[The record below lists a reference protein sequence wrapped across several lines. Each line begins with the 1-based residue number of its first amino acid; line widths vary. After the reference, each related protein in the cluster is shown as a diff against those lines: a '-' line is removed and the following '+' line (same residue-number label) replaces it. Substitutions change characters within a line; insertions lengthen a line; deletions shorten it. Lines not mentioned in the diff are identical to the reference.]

1 MPEWKNEIKDRLANL
16 NLEPAREAEI
26 VEELSQHLNDRY
38 AELRASGATDEEAAG
53 AAFAELNHGEI
64 LEREL
69 RRVEP
74 QPCCEPV
81 VLGRK
86 RMNVI
91 GDLWQDLR
99 YGWRTLRKNPGFTIA
114 AALTLALGIGVNTA
128 IFTFFDLA
136 LLRPLPVKEP
146 ETLVNLEYRGT
157 SGSPF
162 IDYTYLRDHT
172 GVFSDLI
179 ASRHTPLWLGGQA
192 DSEELLEIAGEVVSD
207 NYFSV
212 LGGGVILGRTFTP
225 EENRTPGEHPLVV
238 LSYSLWQGRFGANPQ
253 ILGQTVRLNNK
264 PFVVIGVMAPG
275 FFGLGVRRSGLP
287 DVWLPVMMAGAV
299 WPQASDYFSSRQ
311 TIGLS
316 LFGRL
321 KPGRTIS
328 EAQAEMTMLL
338 DQLDRAYPEID
349 PKASGSSSKWRKVIA
364 SPLGSLLGPI
374 NSKGSKGSRWV
385 AFGAILTPTLIVL
398 LIACSNIANL
408 QLARAAAR
416 QKEIGVRLC
425 LGASRSRVIRQLL
438 TESILLAIL
447 GGGAGLLIAWWTLKA
462 FLASALS
469 LSPLSPMTI
478 DVVKHLVNPDWRM
491 LSFTLL
497 LSFLSAI
504 AFGMVPALQATRNDL
519 VATIKDE
526 GVVFSQ
532 RMARSRLRNG
542 LVVAQVSLC
551 LVLLIAAGL
560 LLRGF
565 IRAGV
570 MGEELKTGNLL
581 FVHPGTALAGY
592 DESRAR
598 RFCEDLAARLDGS
611 PGVQAVTITSFPP
624 LGTSLFLKREDG
636 RRVYTGYHLIA
647 PNYFDAVGI
656 PIVRGRGIS
665 EAEARAGAA
674 VAVVTE
680 TTARN
685 LWPDQEPVG
694 KNVMIYLPP
703 NWGTKSGEW
712 ILTSHQVVGVARDA
726 LILMPTKAE
735 SEPLFMYAPLP
746 PRLGMTLL
754 VRTSREA
761 KEMQSS
767 VRSVSRT
774 IDPRV
779 PLHMSFPED
788 YLEVLAR
795 AKTVRILAVLAVS
808 LGLLALSL
816 AAIGLYGVMAY
827 SVVQRTREIG
837 IRMALGAQPR
847 DVLRS
852 VFGQGLRLVG
862 IGVALGAAGG
872 AAVSRVLRAMLFGLS
887 PFDPIA
893 YVSVSLFLVAVALL
907 AIYLP
912 ARRAAN
918 VDPMTA
924 LRHD

>member
-1 MPEWKNEIKDRLANL
+1 MPEWKEEIRRRLASL
-16 NLEPAREAEI
+16 NLAPAREAEI

-38 AELRASGATDEEAAG
+38 AELRASGATDEEASG
-53 AAFAELNHGEI
+53 AAFAELNEGEL
-64 LEREL
+64 LEQEL

-74 QPCCEPV
+74 QPYREPV

-99 YGWRTLRKNPGFTIA
+99 YGWRMLRKSPGFTIA
-114 AALTLALGIGVNTA
+114 AVLTLALGIGANTA

-136 LLRPLPVKEP
+136 LLRPLPVKDP
-146 ETLVNLEYRGT
+146 ETLVNLEYRRAEGY
-157 SGSPF
+157 PF
-162 IDYTYLRDHT
+162 IDYIYFRDHT
-172 GVFSDLI
+172 QAFSELI
-179 ASRHTPLWLGGQA
+179 ASSHTRLMLGGQT
-192 DSEELLEIAGEVVSD
+192 DSEEPQEIAGEVVSD

-212 LGGGVILGRTFTP
+212 LGGGAILGRTFTP
-225 EENRTPGEHPLVV
+225 EENRAPGEHPLVV
-238 LSYSLWQGRFGANPQ
+238 LSYALWQGRFGANPK

-275 FFGLGVRRSGLP
+275 FVGLGARRSRLP
-287 DVWLPVMMAGAV
+287 DVWLPVMMTGEL
-299 WPQASDYFSSRQ
+299 WPQFRNYFSSRE
-311 TIGLS
+311 IGLLN

-328 EAQAEMTMLL
+328 AAQAEVDVLFS
-338 DQLDRAYPEID
+338 QLARAYPEID
-349 PKASGSSSKWRKVIA
+349 PKAKVIVR
-364 SPLGSLLGPI
+364 SLGSLLGPI
-374 NSKGSKGSRWV
+374 NTKGSKGSQWV
-385 AFGAILTPTLIVL
+385 VLGSILTPTLIVL

-438 TESILLAIL
+438 TESVFLAIL
-447 GGGAGLLIAWWTLKA
+447 GGGVGLLFAWWTLKA

-469 LSPLSPMTI
+469 FSPMSPTTI
-478 DVVKHLVNPDWRM
+478 DAVKHLVNPDWRI

-504 AFGMVPALQATRNDL
+504 AFGLVPALQATRSDL
-519 VATIKDE
+519 VAAIKDE

-570 MGEELKTGNLL
+570 MVEELKTGNLL
-581 FVHPGTALAGY
+581 FVHPGTSLAGY
-592 DESRAR
+592 NESRAR
-598 RFCEDLAARLDGS
+598 QFCEDLAARLDGS
-611 PGVQAVTITSFPP
+611 PGVQAVTKVYLPP
-624 LGTSLFLKREDG
+624 RGMTLILKREDG
-636 RRVYTGYHLIA
+636 RQVITYYYQIS
-647 PNYFDAVGI
+647 PNYFDTVGI

-665 EAEARAGAA
+665 EGEARAGAA
-674 VAVVTE
+674 VVVVTE
-680 TTARN
+680 ATARK

-694 KNVMIYLPP
+694 KNVMVELPP
-703 NWGTKSGEW
+703 NWETKSGEW
-712 ILTSHQVVGVARDA
+712 TLTSHQVVGVARDA
-726 LILMPTKAE
+726 LGLMSPNAE
-735 SEPLFMYAPLP
+735 NEPLFMYTPLP
-746 PRLGMTLL
+746 PRLPVALL

-774 IDPRV
+774 IDPTVLLR
-779 PLHMSFPED
+779 MSFLED
-788 YLEVLAR
+788 YFEVVAY
-795 AKTVRILAVLAVS
+795 AKTVRIFAVLAVS

-816 AAIGLYGVMAY
+816 AAVGLYGVMAY
-827 SVVQRTREIG
+827 SVAQRTREIG
-837 IRMALGAQPR
+837 VRMALGAQPR
-847 DVLRS
+847 DVLGI
-852 VFGQGLRLVG
+852 VLHQGLRLVG
-862 IGVALGAAGG
+862 VGVALGVAGG
-872 AAVSRVLRAMLFGLS
+872 AAVSRVLRSLLFGLS

-893 YVSVSLFLVAVALL
+893 YVSVSLFLVVVALL
-907 AIYLP
+907 ACYLP
-912 ARRAAN
+912 ARRATK
-918 VDPMTA
+918 VDPLTA
-924 LRHD
+924 LRHE

>member
-1 MPEWKNEIKDRLANL
+1 MPEWKEEIGRRLASL
-16 NLEPAREAEI
+16 RLEPAREAEI

-38 AELRASGATDEEAAG
+38 AELRASGATDEEASS
-53 AAFAELNHGEI
+53 AALAELNEGEL

-69 RRVEP
+69 RLVEP
-74 QPCCEPV
+74 RPCREPI
-81 VLGRK
+81 VLGRR
-86 RMNVI
+86 RMNVS
-91 GDLWQDLR
+91 GDLWQDLS
-99 YGWRTLRKNPGFTIA
+99 YGWRTLRKNPGFTIVA
-114 AALTLALGIGVNTA
+114 VLTLALGIGVNTA

-146 ETLVNLEYRGT
+146 ETLVNLEYRNSEGY
-157 SGSPF
+157 SF
-162 IDYTYLRDHT
+162 IDYTYLRYHT
-172 GVFSDLI
+172 RVFSDLI
-179 ASRHTPLWLGGQA
+179 ASSRAILMLGGQT
-192 DSEELLEIAGEVVSD
+192 DSEEPQEIAGEVVSD

-212 LGGGVILGRTFTP
+212 LGGDAILGRTFTP
-225 EENRTPGEHPLVV
+225 EENRWPGEHPLVV
-238 LSYSLWQGRFGANPQ
+238 LSYAIWQGRFGANPQ
-253 ILGQTVRLNNK
+253 ILGQTMRLNNK

-275 FFGLGVRRSGLP
+275 FVGLGARRSRLP
-287 DVWLPVMMAGAV
+287 DVWLPVMMAGEV
-299 WPQASDYFSSRQ
+299 WPQVRDYFSSRQ
-311 TIGLS
+311 TGLI

-321 KPGRTIS
+321 KPGRTIP

-338 DQLDRAYPEID
+338 SQLARAYPEID
-349 PKASGSSSKWRKVIA
+349 PKAKVIVR
-364 SPLGSLLGPI
+364 PLGSLLGPI
-374 NSKGSKGSRWV
+374 NSKDSKGSRWV
-385 AFGAILTPTLIVL
+385 VLGSILTPTLIVL

-438 TESILLAIL
+438 TESILLAVL
-447 GGGAGLLIAWWTLKA
+447 GGGAGLLFAWWTLKA

-469 LSPLSPMTI
+469 FSPMSPTTI
-478 DVVKHLVNPDWRM
+478 DTVKHLVNPDWRI

-504 AFGMVPALQATRNDL
+504 AFGLVPALHATRSDL

-526 GVVFSQ
+526 SFLFSQ

-565 IRAGV
+565 IRAGAMV
-570 MGEELKTGNLL
+570 EELKTGNLL
-581 FVHPGTALAGY
+581 FVHPGTHLAGY

-598 RFCEDLAARLDGS
+598 RFSEDLAARLNGS
-611 PGVQAVTITSFPP
+611 PGVQAVTMAHLPP
-624 LGTSLFLKREDG
+624 RGMTLILKREDG
-636 RRVYTGYHLIA
+636 RQVITWYHQIA
-647 PNYFDAVGI
+647 PNYFDTVGI

-665 EAEARAGAA
+665 EAEARAGAP
-674 VAVVTE
+674 VVVVTE
-680 TTARN
+680 ATARK

-694 KNVMIYLPP
+694 KNVMVELPP

-726 LILMPTKAE
+726 LALVAPNAE
-735 SEPLFMYAPLP
+735 SEPLFMYTPLP
-746 PRLGMTLL
+746 PQLPVALL

-774 IDPRV
+774 IDPTVMLRT
-779 PLHMSFPED
+779 SFLED
-788 YLEVLAR
+788 YFEVVAYAR
-795 AKTVRILAVLAVS
+795 TVRVFAVLAVS

-816 AAIGLYGVMAY
+816 AAVGLYGVMAY
-827 SVVQRTREIG
+827 SVAQRTREIG
-837 IRMALGAQPR
+837 IRMALGAQPC
-847 DVLRS
+847 DVLGI
-852 VFGQGLRLVG
+852 VFHQGMRLVG
-862 IGVALGAAGG
+862 IGVVLGVAAG
-872 AAVSRVLRAMLFGLS
+872 AAVSRVLRALLFGLS

-893 YVSVSLFLVAVALL
+893 YVSVSLFLMAVALL
-907 AIYLP
+907 ACYLP
-912 ARRAAN
+912 ARRATK
-918 VDPMTA
+918 VDPLTA
-924 LRHD
+924 LRHE

>member
-1 MPEWKNEIKDRLANL
+1 MLNMPEWKDEIKIRLAGL
-16 NLEPAREAEI
+16 NLTPTREAEI

-38 AELRASGATDEEAAG
+38 AELRASGATDEEASV
-53 AAFAELNHGEI
+53 AAFAELSDGEL
-64 LEREL
+64 LEQEL

-74 QPCCEPV
+74 QPCREPA

-86 RMNVI
+86 RMNMI

-99 YGWRTLRKNPGFTIA
+99 YGWRMLRKNPGFTIVA
-114 AALTLALGIGVNTA
+114 VLTLALGVGVNTA

-136 LLRPLPVKEP
+136 FLRPLPVKEP
-146 ETLVNLEYRGT
+146 ETLVNLEYRG
-157 SGSPF
+157 SDGYSF
-162 IDYTYLRDHT
+162 IDYIHLRDHT
-172 GVFSDLI
+172 RVFSELI
-179 ASRHTPLWLGGQA
+179 ASGNTRLMLGGQT
-192 DSEELLEIAGEVVSD
+192 DSEEPQEIAGEVVSD

-212 LGGGVILGRTFTP
+212 LGGGAILGRTFTP
-225 EENRTPGEHPLVV
+225 EENRTPGEYPLVV
-238 LSYSLWQGRFGANPQ
+238 LSYALWQGRFGANPQ

-264 PFVVIGVMAPG
+264 PFVVIGVMPSG
-275 FFGLGVRRSGLP
+275 FVGLGARRSRLP
-287 DVWLPVMMAGAV
+287 DIWLPVMMAGEL
-299 WPQASDYFSSRQ
+299 WPQFRDYFSSRQ
-311 TIGLS
+311 VGGLD

-338 DQLDRAYPEID
+338 GQLARAYPEIGS
-349 PKASGSSSKWRKVIA
+349 KAKVTVT
-364 SPLGSLLGPI
+364 PLRALIGQI
-374 NSKGSKGSRWV
+374 QSKGRLLVVFGS
-385 AFGAILTPTLIVL
+385 ALTPTLIVL

-447 GGGAGLLIAWWTLKA
+447 GGGGGALFAWWTLKA

-469 LSPLSPMTI
+469 FSPLSPTTI
-478 DVVKHLVNPDWRM
+478 DAVKHLVNPDWRM

-497 LSFLSAI
+497 LSFLSAV
-504 AFGMVPALQATRNDL
+504 AFGLVPALQATRSDL

-570 MGEELKTGNLL
+570 MVEELKTGNLL
-581 FVHPGTALAGY
+581 FVHPGTSLAGY
-592 DESRAR
+592 NEFRAR
-598 RFCEDLAARLDGS
+598 QFCEDLAARLEGS
-611 PGVQAVTITSFPP
+611 PGVQAVTMAHFPP
-624 LGTSLFLKREDG
+624 RGMTLILKREDG
-636 RRVYTGYHLIA
+636 QQVITWYHHIT

-656 PIVRGRGIS
+656 PIVRGRGIT
-665 EAEARAGAA
+665 EGEARAGAA
-674 VAVVTE
+674 VVVVTE
-680 TTARN
+680 ATARK
-685 LWPDQEPVG
+685 LWPNQEPVG

-726 LILMPTKAE
+726 LGLMAPNAE
-735 SEPLFMYAPLP
+735 SEPLFMYTPLP
-746 PRLGMTLL
+746 PQLPVALL

-761 KEMQSS
+761 KETQSS

-774 IDPRV
+774 IDPTVMLR
-779 PLHMSFPED
+779 MSFLED
-788 YLEVLAR
+788 YFEVVAQ
-795 AKTVRILAVLAVS
+795 AKTVRIFAVLAVS

-816 AAIGLYGVMAY
+816 AAVGLYGVMAY
-827 SVVQRTREIG
+827 SVAQRTREIG
-837 IRMALGAQPR
+837 IRVALGAQPR

-862 IGVALGAAGG
+862 IGVAMGAAGG

-918 VDPMTA
+918 LDPMTA
-924 LRHD
+924 LRHE

>member
-1 MPEWKNEIKDRLANL
+1 MLNMPEWKDEIKNRLAGL
-16 NLEPAREAEI
+16 NLTPTREAEI

-38 AELRASGATDEEAAG
+38 AELRASGATDEEATG
-53 AAFAELNHGEI
+53 AAFAELSDGEL
-64 LEREL
+64 LEQEL

-74 QPCCEPV
+74 QPYREPV

-99 YGWRTLRKNPGFTIA
+99 YGWRMLRKSPGFTIVA
-114 AALTLALGIGVNTA
+114 VLTLGLGVGVNTA

-136 LLRPLPVKEP
+136 MLRPLPVKDP
-146 ETLVNLEYRGT
+146 ETLVNLEYG
-157 SGSPF
+157 GSDGYSF
-162 IDYTYLRDHT
+162 IDYIYLRDHT
-172 GVFSDLI
+172 RVFSDLI
-179 ASRHTPLWLGGQA
+179 ASGHTRLMLGGQT
-192 DSEELLEIAGEVVSD
+192 DSEEPQEIAGELVSD

-225 EENRTPGEHPLVV
+225 EENRTPGEYPLVV
-238 LSYSLWQGRFGANPQ
+238 LSHDLWQGRFGANPQ

-275 FFGLGVRRSGLP
+275 FVGLGVRNKQVP
-287 DVWLPVMMAGAV
+287 DVWLPVMMAREL
-299 WPQASDYFSSRQ
+299 WPQLRDYFFSSRQ
-311 TIGLS
+311 TGGLN

-328 EAQAEMTMLL
+328 EAQAEMTLL
-338 DQLDRAYPEID
+338 LSQLARAYPEIGS
-349 PKASGSSSKWRKVIA
+349 KAKVIVTPLRA
-364 SPLGSLLGPI
+364 LLGRFQSKGKQWVVLGS
-374 NSKGSKGSRWV
+374 V
-385 AFGAILTPTLIVL
+385 LTPTLIVL

-447 GGGAGLLIAWWTLKA
+447 GGGAGLLFAWWTLKA

-469 LSPLSPMTI
+469 FSPLSPMTI
-478 DVVKHLVNPDWRM
+478 DAVKHLVNPDWRI

-497 LSFLSAI
+497 LTFLSAI
-504 AFGMVPALQATRNDL
+504 AFGLVPALYATRSDL

-570 MGEELKTGNLL
+570 MVEELKTGNLL
-581 FVHPGTALAGY
+581 FVRPGTSLAGY
-592 DESRAR
+592 DETRAR
-598 RFCEDLAARLDGS
+598 QFCEDLAARLDGS
-611 PGVQAVTITSFPP
+611 PGVQAVTMALQPP
-624 LGTSLFLKREDG
+624 RGVTLILKREDG
-636 RRVYTGYHLIA
+636 QRVITWYYLVA
-647 PNYFDAVGI
+647 PNYFDTVGI

-665 EAEARAGAA
+665 EGEARAGAA
-674 VAVVTE
+674 VVVVTE
-680 TTARN
+680 ATARKI
-685 LWPDQEPVG
+685 WPNQEPVG
-694 KNVMIYLPP
+694 KNVMVELPA

-712 ILTSHQVVGVARDA
+712 TFTSHQVVGVARDA
-726 LILMPTKAE
+726 LALMAPNAE

-746 PRLGMTLL
+746 PQLPGDLL

-761 KEMQSS
+761 KEMRSS

-774 IDPRV
+774 IDPTVLLRISD
-779 PLHMSFPED
+779 LDEYF
-788 YLEVLAR
+788 EVVAT
-795 AKTVRILAVLAVS
+795 AKTVHILAVLAVS

-816 AAIGLYGVMAY
+816 AAVGLYGVMAY

-847 DVLRS
+847 DVLGI
-852 VFGQGLRLVG
+852 VFSQGLRLVG
-862 IGVALGAAGG
+862 VGVALGVAGG
-872 AAVSRVLRAMLFGLS
+872 AAVSRVLRALLFGLS

-907 AIYLP
+907 ACYLP
-912 ARRAAN
+912 ARRATK
-918 VDPMTA
+918 VDPLTA
-924 LRHD
+924 LRHE

>member
-38 AELRASGATDEEAAG
+38 AELRASGATDEEASS
-53 AAFAELNHGEI
+53 AAFAELSDGEL

-74 QPCCEPV
+74 RPCREPV

-91 GDLWQDLR
+91 GDLWQDLW
-99 YGWRTLRKNPGFTIA
+99 YGWRMLRRNPGFTIVA
-114 AALTLALGIGVNTA
+114 VLTLALGVGVNTA
-128 IFTFFDLA
+128 IFTFFDLV

-146 ETLVNLEYRGT
+146 ETLVNLEYRRAEGY
-157 SGSPF
+157 PF
-162 IDYTYLRDHT
+162 IDYIYFRDHT
-172 GVFSDLI
+172 QAFSELI
-179 ASRHTPLWLGGQA
+179 ASSHSRLMLGGQT
-192 DSEELLEIAGEVVSD
+192 DSEEPQEIEGEVVSD

-212 LGGGVILGRTFTP
+212 LGGGAILGRTFTP
-225 EENRTPGEHPLVV
+225 EENRAPGEHPLVV
-238 LSYSLWQGRFGANPQ
+238 LSYALWQGRFDANPK
-253 ILGQTVRLNNK
+253 IFGQTVRLNNK

-275 FFGLGVRRSGLP
+275 FIGLGARRWRLP
-287 DVWLPVMMAGAV
+287 DVWLPVMMTGEL
-299 WPQASDYFSSRQ
+299 WPQFRNYFSSRE
-311 TIGLS
+311 IGLLN

-328 EAQAEMTMLL
+328 AAQAEVDVLFS
-338 DQLDRAYPEID
+338 QLARAYPEVD
-349 PKASGSSSKWRKVIA
+349 PKAKVIVR
-364 SPLGSLLGPI
+364 PLGSLIGPI
-374 NSKGSKGSRWV
+374 NPKGPPWFVLGTV
-385 AFGAILTPTLIVL
+385 LTPTLIVL

-438 TESILLAIL
+438 TESILLAVL
-447 GGGAGLLIAWWTLKA
+447 GGAAGLLFAWWTLKA

-469 LSPLSPMTI
+469 FSPMSPTTI
-478 DVVKHLVNPDWRM
+478 DAVKHLVNPEWRI

-504 AFGMVPALQATRNDL
+504 AFGLVPALQATRSDL
-519 VATIKDE
+519 VAAIKDE

-570 MGEELKTGNLL
+570 MVEELKTGNLL
-581 FVHPGTALAGY
+581 FVHPGTSLAGY

-598 RFCEDLAARLDGS
+598 QFCDDMAARLDGS
-611 PGVQAVTITSFPP
+611 PGVQAVTKVFQPP
-624 LGTSLFLKREDG
+624 RGMTLILKREDG
-636 RRVYTGYHLIA
+636 RQVITRYYLAA
-647 PNYFDAVGI
+647 PNYFDTVGI

-665 EAEARAGAA
+665 EGEARAGAA
-674 VAVVTE
+674 VVVVTE
-680 TTARN
+680 ATARK
-685 LWPDQEPVG
+685 LWPNQEPVG
-694 KNVMIYLPP
+694 KNVMVELPP
-703 NWGTKSGEW
+703 DLGVKSGEW
-712 ILTSHQVVGVARDA
+712 TFTSHQVVGVARDA
-726 LILMPTKAE
+726 LALMSPNAE
-735 SEPLFMYAPLP
+735 SEPLFLYAPLP
-746 PRLGMTLL
+746 PRLPADLL

-761 KEMQSS
+761 KEMQSP

-774 IDPRV
+774 IDPTVLLR
-779 PLHMSFPED
+779 MSFLGD
-788 YLEVLAR
+788 YFEVVAY
-795 AKTVRILAVLAVS
+795 AKTVRIFAVLAVS

-816 AAIGLYGVMAY
+816 AAVGLYGVMAY
-827 SVVQRTREIG
+827 SVAQRTREIG
-837 IRMALGAQPR
+837 IRVALGAQPR
-847 DVLRS
+847 DVLGI
-852 VFGQGLRLVG
+852 VFSQGMRLVG

-872 AAVSRVLRAMLFGLS
+872 AAVSRVLRRLFFGLS

-893 YVSVSLFLVAVALL
+893 YVSMSMFLVAVALL
-907 AIYLP
+907 ACYLP
-912 ARRAAN
+912 ARRATK
-918 VDPMTA
+918 VDPLTA
-924 LRHD
+924 LRHE

>member
-1 MPEWKNEIKDRLANL
+1 MPEWKKEIKDRLANL
-16 NLEPAREAEI
+16 NLEPARETEI
-26 VEELSQHLNDRY
+26 VDELSQHLNDRY
-38 AELRASGATDEEAAG
+38 TELRASGATDEEATG
-53 AAFAELNHGEI
+53 AAFAELSDGEL

-74 QPCCEPV
+74 RPFREPV
-81 VLGRK
+81 VLGRR

-91 GDLWQDLR
+91 GDLWQDLS
-99 YGWRTLRKNPGFTIA
+99 YGWRMLRKNPGFTA
-114 AALTLALGIGVNTA
+114 VAVLTLALGIGVNTA
-128 IFTFFDLA
+128 IFTLFDLA

-146 ETLVNLEYRGT
+146 ETLVNLEYPGT
-157 SGSPF
+157 DGYSF
-162 IDYTYLRDHT
+162 IDYIHLRDHT
-172 GVFSDLI
+172 RVFSDLI
-179 ASRHTPLWLGGQA
+179 ASNRAMLMLGGQT
-192 DSEELLEIAGEVVSD
+192 DSEEPQEIAGELVSD

-212 LGGGVILGRTFTP
+212 LGGSVILGLTFAP
-225 EENRTPGEHPLVV
+225 EENRRPGEHPLVV
-238 LSYSLWQGRFGANPQ
+238 LSYALWQGRFGADPQ
-253 ILGQTVRLNNK
+253 VLGQTVWLNNK

-275 FFGLGVRRSGLP
+275 FVGLGARRSRLP
-287 DVWLPVMMAGAV
+287 DVWLPVMMTGEL
-299 WPQASDYFSSRQ
+299 WPQFRDYFSSRE
-311 TIGLS
+311 IGGLN

-338 DQLDRAYPEID
+338 SQLARAYPEIGS
-349 PKASGSSSKWRKVIA
+349 KAKVIVTPLRA
-364 SPLGSLLGPI
+364 LLGQVQSKGRMWVVLGS
-374 NSKGSKGSRWV
+374 V
-385 AFGAILTPTLIVL
+385 LTPTLIVL

-425 LGASRSRVIRQLL
+425 LGASRSRVIRQLS
-438 TESILLAIL
+438 TESILLAVL
-447 GGGAGLLIAWWTLKA
+447 GGAAGLLFAWWTLKA

-469 LSPLSPMTI
+469 FTPFSPTTI
-478 DVVKHLVNPDWRM
+478 GAVKHLVNPDWRI
-491 LSFTLL
+491 LSFTLA

-504 AFGMVPALQATRNDL
+504 AFGLVPALQATRSDL

-551 LVLLIAAGL
+551 LVLLIVAGL

-570 MGEELKTGNLL
+570 MVEELKMGNLL
-581 FVHPGTALAGY
+581 FVHAGTHLAGY

-598 RFCEDLAARLDGS
+598 QFCEDLAARLDGS
-611 PGVQAVTITSFPP
+611 PGVQAVTMAHFPP
-624 LGTSLFLKREDG
+624 RGMTLILKREDG
-636 RRVYTGYHLIA
+636 RQVITWYHQIA

-665 EAEARAGAA
+665 EGEARAGAA
-674 VAVVTE
+674 VVVVTE
-680 TTARN
+680 ATARK
-685 LWPDQEPVG
+685 LWPNQEPVG
-694 KNVMIYLPP
+694 RNVMVELPP
-703 NWGTKSGEW
+703 DWRTKSGEW
-712 ILTSHQVVGVARDA
+712 AFTSHQVVGVARDA
-726 LILMPTKAE
+726 LGLMAPNAE

-746 PRLGMTLL
+746 PQLPVALL

-774 IDPRV
+774 IDPTVMLR
-779 PLHMSFPED
+779 MSFLED
-788 YLEVLAR
+788 YFEVLAY

-816 AAIGLYGVMAY
+816 AAVGIYGVMAY
-827 SVVQRTREIG
+827 SVAQRTREIG

-872 AAVSRVLRAMLFGLS
+872 AAASRVLRAMLFGLN

-893 YVSVSLFLVAVALL
+893 YLSVSLFLVAVALL

-924 LRHD
+924 LRHE

>member
-1 MPEWKNEIKDRLANL
+1 MPEWKEEIRQRLASL
-16 NLEPAREAEI
+16 RLEPTREAEI

-38 AELRASGATDEEAAG
+38 AELRASGATDEEASG
-53 AAFAELNHGEI
+53 AALAELNDGEL

-74 QPCCEPV
+74 QPCREPV
-81 VLGRK
+81 VLGRR

-91 GDLWQDLR
+91 GDVWQDLR
-99 YGWRTLRKNPGFTIA
+99 YGWRTLRKTPGFTIVA
-114 AALTLALGIGVNTA
+114 VLTLALGIGVNMA
-128 IFTFFDLA
+128 IFTLFDLA

-146 ETLVNLEYRGT
+146 ETLVNLEYQRSEGY
-157 SGSPF
+157 PF
-162 IDYTYLRDHT
+162 TDYVYFHDHAQ
-172 GVFSDLI
+172 VFSQLI
-179 ASRHTPLWLGGQA
+179 ASANSRLMLGGQTG
-192 DSEELLEIAGEVVSD
+192 SEEPLEIAGELVSD

-212 LGGGVILGRTFTP
+212 LGGSPILGRAFTP

-238 LSYSLWQGRFGANPQ
+238 LSYALWQGRFGANPE

-275 FFGLGVRRSGLP
+275 FVGLGVRRTQLP
-287 DVWLPVMMAGAV
+287 DVWLPLMMAQEV
-299 WPQASDYFSSRQ
+299 WPQIRDYFSQRE
-311 TIGLS
+311 IKWLN
-316 LFGRL
+316 LVGRL
-321 KPGRTIS
+321 NPGRTIT
-328 EAQAEMTMLL
+328 EAQAEVEALFS
-338 DQLDRAYPEID
+338 QLVRAYPEID
-349 PKASGSSSKWRKVIA
+349 PKAKVIVR
-364 SPLGSLLGPI
+364 PLGALIGPI
-374 NSKGSKGSRWV
+374 NPKGSPWV
-385 AFGAILTPTLIVL
+385 VLGGILTPTLIVL

-447 GGGAGLLIAWWTLKA
+447 GGGAGLLFAWWTLKA
-462 FLASALS
+462 VLASALS
-469 LSPLSPMTI
+469 LTPFSPTTI
-478 DVVKHLVNPDWRM
+478 GAVKHLVNPDWRI

-504 AFGMVPALQATRNDL
+504 AFGLVPALHATRSDL

-570 MGEELKTGNLL
+570 MVEELKTGNLL
-581 FVHPGTALAGY
+581 FVQPRTWLAGY

-598 RFCEDLAARLDGS
+598 QFCEDLAARLDGS
-611 PGVQAVTITSFPP
+611 PGVQAVTRVQNPP
-624 LGTSLFLKREDG
+624 RGMTLILKREDG
-636 RRVYTGYHLIA
+636 RQIITYYYQIA
-647 PNYFDAVGI
+647 PNYFDTVGI

-665 EAEARAGAA
+665 EGEARAGSA
-674 VAVVTE
+674 VVVVTE
-680 TTARN
+680 ATARK
-685 LWPDQEPVG
+685 LWANQEPVG
-694 KNVMIYLPP
+694 KNVLVSLPP
-703 NWGTKSGEW
+703 NWRTKSGEW

-726 LILMPTKAE
+726 LGLMAPNAE
-735 SEPLFMYAPLP
+735 SEPLFLYAPLP
-746 PRLGMTLL
+746 PRLPVALL

-774 IDPRV
+774 IDPTV
-779 PLHMSFPED
+779 PLRMSFLED
-788 YLEVLAR
+788 YFEVVAH
-795 AKTVRILAVLAVS
+795 AMTVCIFAVLAAS

-816 AAIGLYGVMAY
+816 AAVGLYGVMAY
-827 SVVQRTREIG
+827 SVAQRTREIG
-837 IRMALGAQPR
+837 IRMALGAQQR
-847 DVLRS
+847 DVLGI
-852 VFGQGLRLVG
+852 VFSQGMRLVG

-872 AAVSRVLRAMLFGLS
+872 AAVSRALRSLLFGLS

-893 YVSVSLFLVAVALL
+893 YVCVSLFLVAVALL

-912 ARRAAN
+912 ARRAAS
-918 VDPMTA
+918 VDPIMA
-924 LRHD
+924 LRHE